1 MRAGLILLALPL
13 AGCGLDQPL
22 QPPEGGHMPAAPA
35 MAARAPTVDEL
46 LTPPTN
52 ARPERID
59 ELLRRS
65 EERQDDRFSL
75 PPPDRPSEAAV
86 QNGAAPE

>member
-1 MRAGLILLALPL
+1 MRDWMLLLALPL
-13 AGCGLDQPL
+13 AGCGLEQPL
-22 QPPEGGHMPAAPA
+22 QPPEGGHLPAAPA

-46 LTPPTN
+46 LTTPTN

-75 PPPDRPSEAAV
+75 PPPDRPSETAG
-86 QNGAAPE
+86 QNGV